1 MPSVPSCLLTL
12 LGSRKRRGLLEK
24 KCLFQSLKFQF
35 LFLLLALLV
44 SFLFVSL
51 HNILLSLQRCYHW
64 FLSICLGHNAGNS
77 SCLSKSITFY
87 NLANGIFP
95 SHCFRFWQH
104 TVLYIFLHSK
114 FLCCPRFL
122 FFSPFLIF
130 MNQKEFWKLEGTL
143 SLSKQSSP
151 YKCICTHTSTC
162 VISGTCLHI
171 SILKP

>member
-1 MPSVPSCLLTL
+1 MDCMVWKAHVKF
-12 LGSRKRRGLLEK
+12 SRVWCHPYQVACWLFWVLEKGEGYWRK

-44 SFLFVSL
+44 GFLFVSL

-77 SCLSKSITFY
+77 SSLSGSTTFY
-87 NLANGIFP
+87 NLANGIFS

-114 FLCCPRFL
+114 FLCCPRFP
-122 FFSPFLIF
+122 FFSPLFNLHEPERI
-130 MNQKEFWKLEGTL
+130 LEARRN
-143 SLSKQSSP
+143 
-151 YKCICTHTSTC
+151 
-162 VISGTCLHI
+162 
-171 SILKP
+171 SIIK